1 MLIIEKMQKVSAK
14 ALLQEKTFLKFIY
27 VLYFTKGG
35 YFMQD
40 PKLLKSSEA
49 AKILYRTLQRWVKN
63 GIIVPAK
70 IVSNDYQNYNY
81 FTKEQLLNFMNRN
94 TEEKNFLP
102 DPKSA
107 TSDLKSATSKSPNL
121 KSATSNSKSATSK
134 KKNNFID
141 PNNLPDGYEMVDNDP
156 NRIMYNPD
164 GDIISC
170 HGEERDTPKYE
181 DDEES
186 HSAMFVEKPKK
197 INSQQITIYNTPT
210 RRIPNDKVRKNL
222 FNFMHPQW
230 DVKSVE
236 RLELCERSIKQ
247 RRNGFIS
254 NLDII
259 TRVNLEYPENA
270 LLERPR
276 LTPFDG
282 EVLDACISIQANGG
296 KFTTIDHIYRLMI
309 GSTNSNKQPSPKME
323 TFLKS
328 SLDRLL
334 FCKVRID
341 LTEACKRLGY
351 NCGKPVIEHNSLI
364 PGYYVENL
372 EVNGKL
378 TTVIEFYKPS
388 PLFKIAETKNGQI
401 LSYPADL
408 LDAPLQNSPDII
420 VIKGYIVRRVLES
433 LAHKQMHN
441 IITFRDIFEKAQI
454 MDISK
459 QQRSRFYQYVKIIFD
474 HLVNKNAIQDYEFV
488 RKDGYIYSVHF
499 LPINIKIT

>member
-1 MLIIEKMQKVSAK
+1 
-14 ALLQEKTFLKFIY
+14 
-27 VLYFTKGG
+27 
-35 YFMQD
+35 
-40 PKLLKSSEA
+40 
-49 AKILYRTLQRWVKN
+49 
-63 GIIVPAK
+63 
-70 IVSNDYQNYNY
+70 
-81 FTKEQLLNFMNRN
+81 
-94 TEEKNFLP
+94 
-102 DPKSA
+102 
-107 TSDLKSATSKSPNL
+107 
-121 KSATSNSKSATSK
+121 
-134 KKNNFID
+134 
-141 PNNLPDGYEMVDNDP
+141 
-156 NRIMYNPD
+156 
-164 GDIISC
+164 
-170 HGEERDTPKYE
+170 
-181 DDEES
+181 
-186 HSAMFVEKPKK
+186 
-197 INSQQITIYNTPT
+197 
-210 RRIPNDKVRKNL
+210 
-222 FNFMHPQW
+222 
-230 DVKSVE
+230 
-236 RLELCERSIKQ
+236 
-247 RRNGFIS
+247 
-254 NLDII
+254 
-259 TRVNLEYPENA
+259 
-270 LLERPR
+270 
-276 LTPFDG
+276 
-282 EVLDACISIQANGG
+282 
-296 KFTTIDHIYRLMI
+296 
-309 GSTNSNKQPSPKME
+309 ME

>member
-1 MLIIEKMQKVSAK
+1 
-14 ALLQEKTFLKFIY
+14 
-27 VLYFTKGG
+27 
-35 YFMQD
+35 MQD

-49 AKILYRTLQRWVKN
+49 AKILSVTKMTINRWVKN
-63 GIIVPAK
+63 GILVPAK
-70 IVSNDYQNYNY
+70 VITNGYQNYNY
-81 FTKEQLLNFMNRN
+81 FTEKQLEEFKNRN
-94 TEEKNFLP
+94 AEEKIFSS
-102 DPKSA
+102 DSKSV
-107 TSDLKSATSKSPNL
+107 TSDSSDSKSVTSGEKNTNANSKSVTSK
-121 KSATSNSKSATSK
+121 SKSATSK
-134 KKNNFID
+134 KKNYFLD
-141 PNNLPDGYEMVDNDP
+141 PYNLPDGYEMVDNDP

-170 HGEERDTPKYE
+170 HGEERDEPKYE

-186 HSAMFVEKPKK
+186 HSVNYVDKQKK
-197 INSQQITIYNTPT
+197 INNSQQISIYNTAT
-210 RRIPNDKVRKNL
+210 RRVPNDKVRKTL

-230 DVKSVE
+230 NVKNVE

-247 RRNGFIS
+247 RHNGFIS
-254 NLDII
+254 SLDII

-309 GSTNSNKQPSPKME
+309 GSTNSNKQPNPKME

-364 PGYYVENL
+364 PGKYIENIK
-372 EVNGKL
+372 VNGKL
-378 TTVIEFYKPS
+378 TTVIKFYEPS

-401 LSYPADL
+401 LSYNADI
-408 LDAPLQNSPDII
+408 LDAPLYNTPDVI
-420 VIKGYIVRRVLES
+420 VIKNYIIRRVLEC
-433 LAHKQMHN
+433 LAHKQMRN
-441 IITFRDIFEKAQI
+441 IITFKDIFEKTHLFNL
-454 MDISK
+454 SK
-459 QQRSRFYQYVKIIFD
+459 VQRHRFYDYIRIIFD
-474 HLVNKNAIQDYEFV
+474 HLVNKNAIQSYQFV
-488 RKDGYIYSVHF
+488 KKDGYFYSIHF
-499 LPINIKIT
+499 NSIDIKIG